1 MTLTTVCMSISVSC
15 RDTPSRCRLM
25 MTWRRPKWPPPLTK
39 DWVTIVNGS
48 VASSLYALCYTLRRA
63 CVCLRRYI
71 RRQLAPLLGVSYFF
85 LFFSPTL
92 AIPGVLLRGFPW
104 ASANSPTMRS
114 MSTPQ
119 TTPNTFCQGVGI
131 HGQLWEDGGRRVTW
145 AMCVYHN

>member
-1 MTLTTVCMSISVSC
+1 MTLTSVCMSMSVSC
-15 RDTPSRCRLM
+15 TDTPAVDWWLEDSQNGH
-25 MTWRRPKWPPPLTK
+25 PPLTK